1 MVRYRSKLFA
11 YIRYKDFLSI
21 LTALLAKFQIRFPHC
36 IDYFFRLKKTA
47 LIPLNSLKVI
57 PRERYIEEVCV
68 EILWIPCASQSL
80 FKLMSYLLY
89 PNEFSSSIGIF
100 IQNMIRCANIPWIH
114 KPYNHVVLHIVKCV
128 MKITREEKKVR
139 CLHCKRFGRTRHEKA
154 VTIHAY
160 MIQLCIGTVFNFD
173 NNVSIPC
180 VPPSLTRE
188 RKKIM
193 LIIIIKCETEKVNHN
208 LCGAY
213 LSCHDTIYSIEFSDL
228 RWEGT
233 SEDCPPEKYDAIWVG
248 VNENGWLLVS
258 IVFYNF
264 NGRLLMC

>member
-1 MVRYRSKLFA
+1 MISSHPLAFSFKIWYDVQIFHG
-11 YIRYKDFLSI
+11 YISHITMWCYI
-21 LTALLAKFQIRFPHC
+21 L
-36 IDYFFRLKKTA
+36 
-47 LIPLNSLKVI
+47 LN
-57 PRERYIEEVCV
+57 
-68 EILWIPCASQSL
+68 A
-80 FKLMSYLLY
+80 
-89 PNEFSSSIGIF
+89 
-100 IQNMIRCANIPWIH
+100 
-114 KPYNHVVLHIVKCV
+114 
-128 MKITREEKKVR
+128 REEKKVR

-233 SEDCPPEKYDAIWVG
+233 SEDCPPRKIWRDLSWG
-248 VNENGWLLVS
+248 KWKWLVTG
-258 IVFYNF
+258 F
-264 NGRLLMC
+264 NCVLQF